1 MSFDKKKYDE
11 EYQRTHRD
19 KVNAAVKKWRKVHPE
34 EWKRKN
40 AERARKYREENRE
53 KYNAYHRAYQAKRK
67 AKTELLA
74 TVEEYRKGDKEK
86 RLSIRELVEKT
97 SLSDEKIVQMWMN
110 NQPTPYIFD
119 LFDGILKDRI
129 KTFEVYA
136 RMVKSNCQF
145 NMGMF
150 DGDEKHLKLVEIRN
164 KLLAGENIDGDW
176 GNIYPEGYDPE
187 ELARRHIDGADYIK
201 KVNNILKK
209 LMI

>member
-1 MSFDKKKYDE
+1 MSFDKKEYDE

-19 KVNAAVKKWRKVHPE
+19 KVNAAVKKWRKAHPE

-40 AERARKYREENRE
+40 VERSRKYREENRE
-53 KYNAYHRAYQAKRK
+53 KYNAYHRAYRAKQKARK
-67 AKTELLA
+67 ERLSAM
-74 TVEEYRKGDKEK
+74 KG
-86 RLSIRELVEKT
+86 LSIRELAKEPLV
-97 SLSDEKIVQMWMN
+97 SDETIIQIWMS
-110 NQPTPYIFD
+110 NQPTSYIFD
-119 LFDGILKDRI
+119 LFDGFLKDRI

-136 RMVKSNCQF
+136 CMAQSNCQF

-164 KLLAGENIDGDW
+164 KLLAGEDIDGDW
-176 GNIYPEGYDPE
+176 KDIYPEENNPE
-187 ELARRHIDGADYIK
+187 ELAHRHIDGVDYIK